1 MARSKKKERAALFW
15 AGLLYIILR
24 WLLKALTGEID
35 MKRMLFAVA
44 ALFFILSQAPFT
56 ELAGQSSASV
66 SHSKIR
72 RENQMKVH
80 SIIAAPGELVNVTVS
95 ITNNVPVGI
104 LYMRMTYDP
113 LFVTFRSLTPAPRQV
128 GWQYFDADG
137 GTPQGEIHI
146 SGIAEN
152 QLPMQPDS
160 SPVAFLNF
168 EVINQEVPPNLFVP
182 ICFEFRDTTDN
193 TMYDSLG
200 GWIDTNMI
208 DYVCGSITLI
218 PTGIQDQKGSR
229 PRVFELGQNYPNP
242 FNSSTVF
249 TLSLPKAGRYIVR
262 IYNLAG
268 QVVKRFEGEAT
279 AGIKTFTWD
288 GTDRNSLPVS
298 SGIYFYK
305 AEAGDFFSTRKMML
319 IK

>member
-1 MARSKKKERAALFW
+1 
-15 AGLLYIILR
+15 
-24 WLLKALTGEID
+24 
-35 MKRMLFAVA
+35 MKRTLFAVA

-56 ELAGQSSASV
+56 ELAGQSFPPV

-80 SIIAAPGELVNVTVS
+80 SITAAPGELVKVTLS
-95 ITNNVPVGI
+95 ITNNVPVGL

-113 LFVTFRSLTPAPRQV
+113 LFVMFRSVTPAARQV
-128 GWQYFDADG
+128 DWRYFDSDAD
-137 GTPQGEIHI
+137 TLPGEIHI
-146 SGIAEN
+146 IGVAEDL
-152 QLPMQPDS
+152 LPMQPDS
-160 SPVAFLNF
+160 SPVAYLNF
-168 EVINQEVPPNLFVP
+168 EVIDQEVPPAVLAP
-182 ICFEFRDTTDN
+182 ICFFFRDPTDN
-193 TMYDSLG
+193 TMYDSSGVL
-200 GWIDTNMI
+200 IDTGMI
-208 DYVCGSITLI
+208 DYVCGGITLI

-229 PRVFELGQNYPNP
+229 PRDFELGQNYPNP

-268 QVVKRFEGEAT
+268 QVVKSFEGEAT
-279 AGIKTFTWD
+279 AGIMSFTWD